1 MPDGTVMPKGITFGI
16 DLASLMTDPDVFPEP
31 QKFKPQRF
39 LDDSLKG
46 NLAQKLSLY
55 DIKYIHF
62 NKYKKFFQIRD
73 ILSFPFL
80 LVDEIALVK
89 FSHGKKLK

>member
-46 NLAQKLSLY
+46 YLTQK
-55 DIKYIHF
+55 
-62 NKYKKFFQIRD
+62 
-73 ILSFPFL
+73 
-80 LVDEIALVK
+80 
-89 FSHGKKLK
+89 